1 MTDTRNWKRFRILA
15 IAAIVFVGSAAVLLA
30 EGQQEVDPAGAENG
44 DVVEI
49 EMLRGEE
56 FTFVND
62 PIGIYVEPG
71 TTIRFT
77 SVQASHTAT
86 AYHPDYG
93 KDLRIPEAAEPW
105 DSGSVAPGQSFEVT
119 LEVEG
124 VYDYYCKPHE
134 HLGHVGRIVV
144 GDPDASPAVDASDL
158 PGSAPDAMPSV
169 AAILENRVVSAD

>member
-1 MTDTRNWKRFRILA
+1 MKEMTGWKRLRILVT
-15 IAAIVFVGSAAVLLA
+15 AAIVLVGAAAVVVA
-30 EGQQEVDPAGAENG
+30 EGQQEMAPADADDG
-44 DVVEI
+44 VVEI
-49 EMLRGEE
+49 EMVRGEE

-62 PIGIYVEPG
+62 PIGIHVEPG

-86 AYHPDYG
+86 AYHPDNG
-93 KDLRIPEAAEPW
+93 KDLRIPEGAEPW
-105 DSGSVAPGQSFEVT
+105 DSGSVAPGQSYEVT

-124 VYDYYCKPHE
+124 VYDYYCAPHE
-134 HLGHVGRIVV
+134 HLGHVGRIIV

-169 AAILENRVVSAD
+169 AAIVENGVVKAD